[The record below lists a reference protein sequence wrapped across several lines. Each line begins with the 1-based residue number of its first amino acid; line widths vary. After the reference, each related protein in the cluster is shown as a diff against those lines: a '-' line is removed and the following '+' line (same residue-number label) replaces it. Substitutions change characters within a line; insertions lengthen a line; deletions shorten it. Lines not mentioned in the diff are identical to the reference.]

1 MLLVFLLQ
9 LLLILLLL
17 LRLLLSGLL
26 VLLLLHYQQHF
37 AQKLFPLHPYFSFQV
52 TNVTRHSATNYTG
65 DDIHMRLELFDPEG
79 NLRQVEKVNVTWEH
93 KRVITV
99 QRGKTGCVERGN

>member
-1 MLLVFLLQ
+1 MNSVFP
-9 LLLILLLL
+9 
-17 LRLLLSGLL
+17 LRL
-26 VLLLLHYQQHF
+26 
-37 AQKLFPLHPYFSFQV
+37 QV

-93 KRVITV
+93 KRVIK
-99 QRGKTGCVERGN
+99 RRKTGCVEHGN